1 MRRLIGVFL
10 LAALWGGAAGAGEVA
25 RGDLAILGLGLEV
38 GRQPVVTAV
47 DIPASVQTIFGG
59 KTNDD
64 APSAPGLSA
73 LGDLTGPGI
82 DTPIT
87 LVTKPGHPFQLP
99 ALHEKGEY
107 TLQNIRLAGES
118 GEFLQ
123 QSVPSFAVIQV
134 SDVLQTS
141 VRVRQLTAAE
151 LRERGI
157 NVDSRNY
164 EVYEYTFV
172 FGVDASTVEVPY
184 AVIVDKRTHVL
195 QPIIADPYQLP
206 PLTYE
211 KPPRFTPP
219 QTHVFDLGQAG
230 PLPPGN
236 DPLDK
241 NPPAPPSIPAAL
253 IVPNGFGV
261 LHQFF
266 AVILHVDN
274 VAPEGSEIRLDSVNA
289 TIAAP
294 LQLRVA
300 KVMPAVSVGQAVPIK
315 DEVTGATFL
324 VAGGKG
330 SAEWTLE
337 ALKTGTHTVNIEV
350 NATYHKPGQE
360 DFPLRGRVSTSLV
373 VSDPR
378 FHINF
383 SHPETVRKDEPY
395 TAYAFITNLSAQ
407 RQHVMLDT
415 NAIPKCSSGGAFE
428 NICRT
433 TGDGVYEL
441 DIEAGEMA
449 TVPYALTSKIN
460 GRVFA
465 AAGSANDETIGVS
478 VQLTMGVSASG
489 IPLSPATLVMP
500 YYTRFLPAGFVDAQ
514 MRLLGLGYSVA
525 TAPLNKFTARL
536 PRVIKTDVFTR
547 AQQIARAGQRI
558 FITNPAANADAMP
571 HLALDLLANTE
582 RVDQQ
587 AITPELQE
595 WDELRRTEEAGRAAG
610 AAMAR
615 ELEHGFDTPREFV
628 DNFASATS
636 HRAPFLFA
644 YVHGEAVTHPR
655 PYALS
660 IAGVSS
666 ETLMDVHAEAG
677 VNWVRTLRYGEL
689 TRFNLGGHAGELA
702 IVGRWSETY
711 RVVVLPQS
719 TAFTLHLLYPDT
731 ENGAMLRADVDIT
744 GATVGSR
751 VVVELARGARTL
763 NVQYATGVAS
773 IAEVAQAPLAVSAA
787 AQDMYL
793 DNTGHVVTMLFNRP
807 VTMPANVALRDR
819 LALTINVPKAN
830 YTVTRR
836 NTAGAELQIP
846 GAVIQSDGRIVT
858 LTFDKTLSR
867 NANYE
872 IAVDTIHD
880 LLSGSNF
887 TKSGIVPR
895 IDNDRPGAILTG
907 RVLRADNTPVPGV
920 LVQLSMKDVP
930 VMTPDGGTV
939 PRDIVQHD
947 IAGADGRFLYEFV
960 PRDVDSG
967 IFGLYDLETESP
979 EGLRT
984 TLSGAVRL
992 PAEVHTANLVFLGRG
1007 RAVGQVRYDDGT
1019 PIPGVVVSIGS
1030 TLYPG
1035 LLTGITD
1042 ANGHYDIDG
1051 LPVAPLT
1058 FSVVDPDGRTTFAA
1072 SQLKTPGEVLTQ
1084 NLIVLRKEAPGRGT
1098 VRLTVKRSDTG
1109 AAVAGAQVGVS
1120 SQGYP
1125 LQESFT
1131 DADGRA
1137 EFRDVPAGLVTL
1149 LASQW
1154 SISRHAAGIEVDL
1167 RADETID
1174 QVLTLQIAD
1183 ITAKYATLEGTI
1195 TRDDPSSPG
1204 DASKDVLVPGAIV
1217 TVGNRPAVTA
1227 GADGNYVVLDLPVA
1241 PEGTSQGNVA
1251 VTVFD
1256 PSSGRKGWF
1265 LLPTLVEGTNHFSMR
1280 LTSRQPDGVATMRIR
1295 LYGPQSEPVSG
1306 YRVLTPGYPP
1316 TRFTEKQNGVYEL
1329 ADVSVPRDNV
1339 VFAVPENPNGAY
1351 GDQLA
1356 QGRVRVDFHGQ
1367 VGVTDLRLPGS
1378 GTIVVRLEVEG
1389 SCAGC
1394 PPTQAIGPVAVT
1406 YYVWDDAAQGLY
1418 PKTIELAPDPI
1429 SGLITIPKVPA
1440 RQDVTLATVR
1450 NPAGYASAV
1459 AYLAYD
1465 GDVRNVTLRMKTIG
1479 DVTGRVLAHDGV
1491 TPVSGAT
1498 VRINTGTATYSP
1510 VLTRPDG
1517 TFTFFAIP
1525 AATSFEITA
1534 ELNQDG
1540 LYRIGHVF
1548 GRTPDGGGPVSNLL
1562 ITMREQSTVEGR
1574 VVDNVSGAIVPLAR
1588 YWLRELA
1595 WPYRTIGTP
1604 RDPLFAD
1611 INGRFV
1617 VANVFTGAFR
1627 ITAVHP
1633 GNQEVRGDY
1642 QGELTA
1648 EGDATQRAVEV
1659 RVGGVGTGAI
1669 SITVLDP
1676 LRGFVPVE
1684 NAEVTLL
1691 LNENRF
1697 DFTTTNE
1704 NGIAF
1709 FDQVP
1714 AVGNY
1719 RATAYSKSLGRAGA
1733 GTPFGVTTGQ
1743 TTSSSVPLEF
1753 RGLVTGTM
1761 TDPESEPPN
1770 LPVQGAPVTLSG
1782 SLATRDST
1790 DENGAFEF
1798 DGVPEGNFSLF
1809 GYQSTSDRYAF
1820 GPAGLFISKL
1830 VPEQRNIHLE
1840 LERTGTLTVKV
1851 YLPDDSGGPGELAPL
1866 AEVTACQCRESLGE
1880 YSYLRGAQGN
1890 PLVFS
1895 KMLRRMGYTLTVA
1908 ELGGEARTVRVGGA
1922 FGPNEYTKEQIVVLP
1937 TSGSVEVTVV
1947 DAAGVPVADAQVRIN
1962 DRTMYTPANGVV
1974 SISGMPFGWITAQ
1987 AQKGNVA
1994 ASGGGDLHSRTQP
2007 LRLTLN
2013 LGSSISVA
2021 GSVEA
2026 EGGNGAPSVRTRVV
2040 LNVTSRLLASPQ
2052 RLETLTGSDGTYTFT
2067 GIPVGGTTLS
2077 FLFYGPD
2084 DTTIGAARSVTVPD
2098 GSTGTIT
2105 IPAVR
2110 LDATP
2115 PRVLSIDPPSNST
2128 NVSPS
2133 TSITITFSEPIAPS
2147 YLNTQWFQLVATD
2160 NSALVN
2166 VSFDGSVRPD
2176 GTYIVRL
2183 TPPAAP
2189 AGQTFPLKSNVLY
2202 RFAIPQGLA
2211 DTTGNTMAAAVGS
2224 SFTTV
2229 NYTEPDVVRIDP
2241 STDGP
2246 LFEGATF
2253 RVKFNKPIDA
2263 DAGFAVLERLDRHH
2277 GIAVEELPVSRYVDP
2292 ADPSTLVVAPTG
2304 VAIAESSFYRLR
2316 LAEIRDT
2323 QTPSNAMREQ
2333 RTYDWVS
2340 FDTKKPV
2347 VTIVSPAEQLVS
2359 GVLYTVTANVTD
2371 DGGAEA
2377 SDVAYVDW
2385 LDGNGVAIGRG
2396 TPKPYAYSFTAPSTS
2411 TPATFTLK
2419 ASATDFSNNTSAVQ
2433 AVKTWDVIPNEAPR
2447 VTAVTNT
2454 PASLHAGAS
2463 VETRVRFTDE
2473 GVAASVVLELRGT
2486 NVDGSELRQVV
2497 GSRNVTRGSTSAE
2510 FAEQLFT
2517 WNAPLTIGD
2526 GAASVVAI
2534 VTDSANKSGNAS
2546 AELTIVADANPPQF
2560 LSLTPRAETRYRY
2573 GVTNQFTI
2581 ELQVRDDETAVART
2595 TFSVNGTTVLD
2606 ATSGIYDAVTRVTT
2620 FRATVNVLPRNAD
2633 TRIPIIVTA
2642 TDARG
2647 NVQTETRD
2655 VIYERVEDAR
2665 VPNAAWLTPL
2675 DGAALPSNQANWLTT
2690 LRIRATD
2697 DQRVTSVRFES
2708 SALAAPITLTDPK
2721 NGTPDIFEAKA
2732 VLTMPA
2738 DGSSFVIKAIVA
2750 DGDPT
2755 HDVELP
2761 ITIDPVV
2768 AAPVINTDIN
2778 ISSITAGQ
2786 YANKSLLVRGARVY
2800 ITVPL
2805 ALADLMLVDGATLSV
2820 SEETKL
2826 DVTITNRLFVDGD
2839 SRIDVS
2845 GKGWLG
2851 GLARREDNSFTNPSL
2866 SGRAP
2871 GGIDGALHASASH
2884 AGIGGAF
2891 EGSTNATYGSFSEPA
2906 DFGAGGSASANAASA
2921 GGNGGGA
2928 MRLSGDR
2935 FVLAGSTLANGV
2947 SGANGVNGAFGGAG
2961 GSIDLRARALVTS
2974 PVTRIS
2980 ANGAD
2985 DDADAE
2991 TDMGGGGGRI
3001 ALRITERLDAQSSQ
3015 WSARGGRNGA
3025 NEEGAQYVDGGAG
3038 TIYVV
3043 APDGARTLTVSSRDE
3058 RFASTAHRAMGTPL
3072 GALDVDAIEIGPRA
3086 LARFDVAPAIA
3097 PTVDATATAIAP
3109 NVIPA
3114 ITLHATTPAAN
3125 GSVAQNTKIEALFDA
3140 SSPVG
3145 IREVRAM
3152 LDVQPS
3158 DGVAYPQFV
3167 STLSNATISANV
3179 PSDAPAGSATLKLV
3193 VRDRSGRTSETSV
3206 IPFAIVTNAGAVVE
3220 TFDVTPPAETYA
3232 GRTLTVAATASDD
3245 IAVTSL
3251 TLASSLGSVTA
3262 DSATKP
3268 TPQTMARTF
3277 SVALPPAATPGSNVT
3292 LTLSALDDFP
3302 GRIATTA
3309 TKSIAILHDTIPPS
3323 VSIAKPAANE
3333 TFQEGSGATF
3343 AIEVAASDAEV
3354 AVKNVVAAFEG
3365 SDTPL
3370 TFTNDAWRATLSV
3383 PNIDGTEPAAKTLTI
3398 NAYDYEGNVS
3408 TSSVT
3413 IFIQPLIDPN
3423 APALAWLCGSPGA
3436 MAPAGIAVPL
3446 RVSAIPSSGANGVQS
3461 VTIAIGNNAPVA
3473 ATSAGTN
3480 LYQTT
3485 FTIPAGTAEGTTFDV
3500 RVVARSVAGNE
3511 STLLGTL
3518 TAVTGTIIN
3527 TTSSISASD
3536 TAFDDQSLIVTSGGT
3551 LTITGP
3557 HRFRNLVVLDGG
3569 KVVQKHVD
3577 LGRGDLLTLEKLFVA
3592 CNATVDVTGLG
3603 YARNVAHPGA
3613 GTPDDASGGSHIG
3626 RGGVWRRSAGGVFG
3640 SITMP
3645 LEPGGGG
3652 HASDPALAP
3661 FMAYGGGVIRMHAH
3675 AGFVI
3680 DGTLKA
3686 NGVEQIW
3693 WGAGAGGSIWLSTP
3707 AAIGGAGSIEAI
3719 GPYQNALS
3727 GGGGGAIALEYAN
3740 ASGTLLSHVSAR
3752 GSRTDGS
3759 VHEGSAG
3766 SIYLKRAGTTF
3777 GDLIINNEGGASIA
3791 HSLTELPSLG
3801 RATAGNVSG
3810 DVVSIAD
3817 VQWLSPSLA
3826 GHSLRAFA
3834 PNGAVRGTWSI
3845 AEVLNDSGALTL
3857 NGSFDVLTQDA
3868 IAYDGY
3874 VVYTPGRVTGR
3885 PFLAARYINGRWE
3898 YDSDSAFVPFTPNAA
3913 DALIAS
3919 FTKNGSAI
3927 TSLVTFDCASGC
3939 TTIQGI
3945 PAIELHAGELLPNTI
3960 GGRNG
3965 GHNEMNSGLLDDAEL
3980 FLRPDSRFRGVI
3992 LTRGVDARVRLAGAP
4007 NLVAGDT
4014 LRGVYRFDNIT
4025 LATARVFTRDLV
4037 ESTNAPILDASSSLS
4052 FNVDAPT
4059 IDASRVS
4066 VTHGPNGAELVGS
4079 AGAVTDPDG
4088 PLFVVARNEARAAS
4102 AQPIVWNKT
4111 IEISFG
4117 DKGGAS
4123 ARRIFNSLTDTVYGV
4138 RRASALNVITASGF
4152 LSFSASQT
4160 NARILVGLAP
4170 ADTTGD
4176 YEEPGT
4182 NAFHLKND
4190 GSYEIW
4196 ANGQNISKNG
4206 AYTTRSVFR
4215 IEKTPS
4221 LLRWYVDG
4229 VLKHE
4234 QAAPATPLRPD
4245 LSFASANDGE
4255 IHGLAFGNAGTDSGS
4270 DRASVAADGSF
4281 RLPIAGQ
4288 PGDALTLSAY
4298 DAHDDSFASKAIP
4311 AGTFPSGVGVAS
4323 ITFDPA
4329 EVTGGRAST
4338 GTVTLLAPA
4347 SAEGAIV
4354 ELASGN
4360 SIASV
4365 SSRFTIAAGATSGTF
4380 PINTTAVTTPI
4391 DVTIS
4396 ASHGGIGTSATLR
4409 IVKDN
4414 IAPTV
4419 TTTLAPNSEVTEGP
4433 DTKLFVSATASD
4445 ADSGIQRVEAT
4456 FDGQTFVMT
4465 KSGAS
4470 YTAVI
4475 PMPYVDG
4482 TSDVTKNV
4490 VITAIDN
4497 SGNSA
4502 STAAIPIVIH
4512 PVIDSAAPTVSWLC
4526 ASDGA
4531 MYAVNTNATLR
4542 VLARAPNATNV
4553 LQNVELI
4560 VTAPGGNVTTYTATK
4575 TAVDTYEAVVP
4586 VGDVADRAVFTARA
4600 LVTAISGTTA
4610 ESTVG
4615 FSAVRGAFEVRSN
4628 TVISASDFSKDN
4640 ASIVVIS
4647 GTLTIAGTH
4656 TFDRLV
4662 VQGGSLNPEPGS
4674 ALSLTAASTFIACGA
4689 QVNAIEAGY
4698 ASFTTYPN
4706 VSGPNAANHIGRSGG
4721 TSAPGLTYGSV
4732 YRPRELG
4739 ASALKSGGGAIR
4751 IQSPLL
4757 VLDGAIHATSA
4768 SGGSFNGGGA
4778 GGSVW
4783 LQTQT
4788 IRGTGSVHA
4797 TGGFGCPDGGGG
4809 AIAIEYT
4816 NASSVVP
4823 VTIATA
4829 GGSSCNANGGAGI
4842 VYLKRP
4848 TSIHGDAIIDAG
4860 SNTGGITELPSLGS
4874 GLAQNGSSGITLVT
4888 DRTANIP
4895 AFFEGHWIEIAG
4907 KGTWRIATI
4916 NAKSVT
4922 LAPNGSETISIAAGD
4937 AWRGVYRFDSL
4948 RLRNGVRLLSGDR
4961 LDVTTVDKDASST
4974 ITINDAAPVID
4985 TTKLTLTST
4994 SGGGEITGTTGAVTD
5009 SDTPITVIAT
5019 NTRTSQTYS
5028 VTAAANGS
5036 FTMSVAGNPGDTF
5049 TLRARD
5055 GHIFPLTS
5063 LPVAVPGQL
5072 LSATGLISIA
5082 IDPSTVEG
5090 GTTVNGTVTLATP
5103 APAGGATITL
5113 SSGDARATTPASVFI
5128 PQGGRSAVF
5137 GIFTSRVVSTTNIA
5151 ISATW
5156 DVTLSANLVL
5166 TPCPSLTAVSQPAS
5180 VPSTIWFDDAP
5191 PSGTVSATPSF
5202 DATQSANGAQSLHFV
5217 SASGMRTWSLTNAT
5231 PLAVTPADR
5240 LELYALVNPCDPPR
5254 EILVT
5259 WSDGTNAYRVAWG
5272 ETRIDATLSQLYAGA
5287 VPRGAQWTRLDV
5299 LASALGITSTR
5310 NLTGLTIQ
5318 VDGGEAWLDVPGVS
5332 LCSTAKAAKPEY
5344 LAGEVVWVDETWPS
5358 GASTPSY
5365 CAGPNWDATQVA
5377 SGTTSDLVGATQH
5390 CFLGATSNGLP
5401 LAMNDVLVLYVF
5413 LDPCDPPREV
5423 MVQLNNGG
5431 WNRRAYWGEDLVA
5444 VATPYTNE
5452 RWAMGALPEAGTWT
5466 RLEIPISSMNLQGAT
5481 LEGIALTLSNGR
5493 AWFDRI
5499 GKVARTNLALHKTAS
5514 QSSTLQPYGPELA
5527 VDGNFDNFQHTLT
5540 EPRPYWEVDLGS
5552 VQPIEEIGLWGRD
5565 DCCTDRTRNVHVLIS
5580 DEPFISTDLDTV
5592 LSAQP
5597 GVSSFLRTLD
5607 WGRPTPLMIHR
5618 TGRYLRVHSLQSLLN
5633 FSEVQVWAP
5642 VSPGKPMNLA
5652 GGRSATQSS
5661 THSDST
5667 ATYDARLAV
5676 NGGVFNGDFSHT
5688 LNQSE
5693 ARWEVDLGSVQQ
5705 ISTVDVFN
5713 TLNPDRMGNAY
5724 LFVSDAPFTGTSVAS
5739 ALAQPG
5745 VSVYYRG
5752 PALTMRQFAVHRTGR
5767 YVRLQLA
5774 GASWLHP
5781 MEVSIWS
5788 PTRTLGALA
5797 KPLFDFAT
5805 ATPSNRN

>member
-1 MRRLIGVFL
+1 MRRLIGIFL
-10 LAALWGGAAGAGEVA
+10 VAALWGGAAGAGEVA

-38 GRQPVVTAV
+38 GRQPVVTAI

-59 KTNDD
+59 RTNED

-184 AVIVDKRTHVL
+184 SVIVDKRTHVL

-206 PLTYE
+206 PLTFE

-230 PLPPGN
+230 PMPPGN

-253 IVPNGFGV
+253 VVPNGFGV

-315 DEVTGATFL
+315 DEVTGAMFL

-350 NATYHKPGQE
+350 NATYHKPGQD

-407 RQHVMLDT
+407 RQHVQLDT
-415 NAIPKCSSGGAFE
+415 GAIPKCSSGGAFE

-433 TGDGVYEL
+433 TGDGIYEL

-465 AAGSANDETIGVS
+465 AAGSANDETVGVS
-478 VQLTMGVSASG
+478 VQLTMGVSATG

-500 YYTRFLPAGFVDAQ
+500 YYTRFLPSGFVDAQ

-558 FITNPAANADAMP
+558 FITNPAANPDAMP

-595 WDELRRTEEAGRAAG
+595 WDELRRTEEAGRVAG

-615 ELEHGFDTPREFV
+615 ELEQGFNTPKDFV
-628 DNFASATS
+628 DQFASATS
-636 HRAPFLFA
+636 HRAPFLLA
-644 YVHGEAVTHPR
+644 YAHGATVSGHPR
-655 PYALS
+655 PYGLS
-660 IAGVSS
+660 IAGVTSD
-666 ETLMDVHAEAG
+666 TLMDVHAEAG

-689 TRFNLGGHAGELA
+689 TRFNVGNDAGELA
-702 IVGRWSETY
+702 LVGRWSENY

-719 TAFTLHLLYPDT
+719 SAFTLHLLYPDT
-731 ENGAMLRADVDIT
+731 QDGAMLRADIDIT

-751 VVVELARGARTL
+751 VVVEVARGARAL
-763 NVQYATGVAS
+763 NVQYATGLATVTP
-773 IAEVAQAPLAVSAA
+773 VAQTPLAVSAA

-807 VTMPANVALRDR
+807 VTMPADVALRDR
-819 LALTINVPKAN
+819 VALTINVPKAN

-846 GAVIQSDGRIVT
+846 GAVIQADGRIVT

-872 IAVDTIHD
+872 IAVDAIND

-939 PRDIVQHD
+939 PRDIVQYD

-984 TLSGAVRL
+984 GLSGAVRL

-1019 PIPGVVVSIGS
+1019 PIPNVLVSIGS

-1035 LLTGITD
+1035 LLTGVTD

-1084 NLIVLRKEAPGRGT
+1084 NLVVLRREAPGRGT

-1154 SISRHAAGIEVDL
+1154 SISRHAAGIEIDL

-1174 QVLTLQIAD
+1174 QLLTLQIAD
-1183 ITAKYATLEGTI
+1183 TTAKYATLEGTI

-1241 PEGTSQGNVA
+1241 PEGTSQGNVP

-1256 PSSGRKGWF
+1256 PNTGRKGWF

-1280 LTSRQPDGVATMRIR
+1280 LTSRQPDGVATMRVR

-1316 TRFTEKQNGVYEL
+1316 TRFTEKQSGVYEL
-1329 ADVSVPRDNV
+1329 AEVTVPRDNI

-1406 YYVWDDAAQGLY
+1406 YSVWDDAAQGLY

-1429 SGLITIPKVPA
+1429 SGLITIPRVPA

-1479 DVTGRVLAHDGV
+1479 DVTGRVLAQDGI

-1525 AATSFEITA
+1525 AATSFEVTA

-1540 LYRIGHVF
+1540 LYRIGHVL

-1562 ITMREQSTVEGR
+1562 ITMREQSTVEGKI
-1574 VVDNVSGAIVPLAR
+1574 VDNVSGAIVPLAR

-1611 INGRFV
+1611 INGRFI

-1714 AVGNY
+1714 AAGNY

-1733 GTPFGVTTGQ
+1733 GSPFGVTTGQ
-1743 TTSSSVPLEF
+1743 TASSSVQLEF

-1770 LPVQGAPVTLSG
+1770 LPVKGAPVTLTG

-1809 GYQSTSDRYAF
+1809 GYQSSSDRYAF

-1866 AEVTACQCRESLGE
+1866 AEVTACQCRESIGE

-1947 DAAGVPVADAQVRIN
+1947 DAAGAPVADAQVRIN

-2013 LGSSISVA
+2013 LGSSVSVT

-2026 EGGNGAPSVRTRVV
+2026 EGGNGAPSARTRVV
-2040 LNVTSRLLASPQ
+2040 VNVTSRLLATPQ
-2052 RLETLTGSDGTYTFT
+2052 RLETLTGSDGSYTFT
-2067 GIPVGGTTLS
+2067 GIPVGGTALS

-2084 DTTIGAARSVTVPD
+2084 DTTIGATRNVTVPD
-2098 GSTGTIT
+2098 GSTGTIA

-2147 YLNTQWFQLVATD
+2147 FLNTQWFQLVATD

-2166 VSFDGSVRPD
+2166 VGFDASVRPD

-2253 RVKFNKPIDA
+2253 RVKFNKPIDGNS
-2263 DAGFAVLERLDRHH
+2263 GFAVLERLDRHH

-2292 ADPSTLVVAPTG
+2292 ADPSTLVVAPAG

-2316 LAEIRDT
+2316 LVEIRDT

-2347 VTIVSPAEQLVS
+2347 VTIVSPADQLVS

-2385 LDGNGVAIGRG
+2385 LDANGVAIGRG

-2411 TPATFTLK
+2411 TSTTFTLK

-2433 AVKTWDVIPNEAPR
+2433 AVKTWNVLPNEAPR
-2447 VTAVTNT
+2447 VTAITNT
-2454 PASLHAGAS
+2454 PASIYAGGS
-2463 VETRVRFTDE
+2463 VETHVQFTDE

-2486 NVDGSELRQVV
+2486 NTDGSELRQVV
-2497 GSRNVTRGSTSAE
+2497 GSRNVTRVSTSTE

-2517 WNAPLTIGD
+2517 WNVPLTIRD
-2526 GAASVVAI
+2526 GSASVVAI

-2546 AELTIVADANPPQF
+2546 AELTIVADANPPIF

-2581 ELQVRDDETAVART
+2581 ELQVRDDETAVARA
-2595 TFSVNGTTVLD
+2595 TFAVNGTTVLD
-2606 ATSGIYDAVTRVTT
+2606 ATSGTYDAVTRVTT

-2633 TRIPIIVTA
+2633 TRIPIVVTA
-2642 TDARG
+2642 IDARG
-2647 NVQTETRD
+2647 NVQSETRD

-2675 DGAALPSNQANWLTT
+2675 DGAVLPSNQTNWLTT

-2708 SALAAPITLTDPK
+2708 SALASPITLTDPK
-2721 NGTPDIFEAKA
+2721 SGTSDVFETKA
-2732 VLTMPA
+2732 ALTMPA
-2738 DGSSFVIKAIVA
+2738 DGLSFVIKAIVA

-2768 AAPVINTDIN
+2768 AAPVINSDIN
-2778 ISSITAGQ
+2778 ISSITADQ

-2805 ALADLMLVDGATLSV
+2805 TLTDLMLVDGATLSV

-2826 DVTITNRLFVDGD
+2826 DLTIANRLFVDGD

-2851 GLARREDNSFTNPSL
+2851 GLSRREDNSFTNPSL
-2866 SGRAP
+2866 GGRAP
-2871 GGIDGALHASASH
+2871 NGIVGAFKASASH
-2884 AGIGGAF
+2884 AGIGGSF
-2891 EGSTNATYGSFSEPA
+2891 EGSTNATYGSITDPSE
-2906 DFGAGGSASANAASA
+2906 FGAGGAASPNAASA

-2928 MRLSGDR
+2928 IRLSGDR
-2935 FVLAGSTLANGV
+2935 FVLAGSILANGV
-2947 SGANGVNGAFGGAG
+2947 SGAYAGGAG
-2961 GSIDLRARALVTS
+2961 GSIDLRAHALITS
-2974 PVTRIS
+2974 PVVRIS

-2991 TDMGGGGGRI
+2991 TDRGGGGGRI
-3001 ALRITERLDAQSSQ
+3001 ALRTTERLDAQSSQ
-3015 WSARGGRNGA
+3015 WSARGGRNGG
-3025 NEEGAQYVDGGAG
+3025 NEEGTQYVDGGAG

-3043 APDGARTLTVSSRDE
+3043 APGGARSLTVSSLDE
-3058 RFASTAHRAMGTPL
+3058 RFASTTHRTMGTPL
-3072 GALDVDAIEIGPRA
+3072 GALDVDAIAIGPRA
-3086 LARFDVAPAIA
+3086 LARFDVEPSITPTVDTTATTLA
-3097 PTVDATATAIAP
+3097 PTVNPT
-3109 NVIPA
+3109 
-3114 ITLHATTPAAN
+3114 ITLRATTPAAN
-3125 GSVAQNTKIEALFDA
+3125 GSVAQNTKIDALFDA
-3140 SSPVG
+3140 SSIVG

-3152 LDVQPS
+3152 LDVQPN

-3167 STLSNATISANV
+3167 ATLSNATISANV
-3179 PSDAPAGSATLKLV
+3179 PSNAPAGSAVLKLL
-3193 VRDRSGRTSETSV
+3193 VRDRSGRIAETNA
-3206 IPFAIVTNAGAVVE
+3206 IPFTIVANAAPVIE
-3220 TFDVTPPAETYA
+3220 TFEVTPPVETYA
-3232 GRTLTVAATASDD
+3232 GRTLAISATASDD
-3245 IAVTSL
+3245 LAVTSL
-3251 TLASSLGSVTA
+3251 SLASSLGSVSA
-3262 DSATKP
+3262 NSATKP

-3277 SVALPPAATPGSNVT
+3277 SVALPPTATPGSNIT

-3302 GRIATTA
+3302 ARIATTA
-3309 TKSIAILHDTIPPS
+3309 TKSIAVLHDTVPPS
-3323 VSIAKPAANE
+3323 VTIAKPASNE
-3333 TFQEGSGATF
+3333 QFQEGSGATF
-3343 AIEVAASDAEV
+3343 AIEVAASDVEV
-3354 AVKNVVAAFEG
+3354 AVKNVVATFEG
-3365 SDTPL
+3365 NDTPL

-3383 PNIDGTEPAAKTLTI
+3383 PNVDGTDAVAKTLTI
-3398 NAYDYEGNVS
+3398 KAYDYENNVA
-3408 TSSVT
+3408 TSSVS
-3413 IFIQPLIDPN
+3413 ILIQPLIDPN
-3423 APALAWLCGSPGA
+3423 APALSWLCGSPGA
-3436 MAPAGIAVPL
+3436 LAPAGIAVPL

-3473 ATSAGTN
+3473 ATSGGAN

-3500 RVVARSVAGNE
+3500 RIVARSVAGNE

-3536 TAFDDQSLIVTSGGT
+3536 TAFEDQSLIVTNGGT

-3557 HRFRNLVVLDGG
+3557 HRFKNLVVLDGG
-3569 KVVQKHVD
+3569 KIVQKHVD
-3577 LGRGDLLTLEKLFVA
+3577 LGHGDLLTVEKLFVA
-3592 CNATVDVTGLG
+3592 CNGTIDVTGLG
-3603 YARNVAHPGA
+3603 YARNTTHPGA

-3661 FMAYGGGVIRMHAH
+3661 FMAYGGGVIRIHAN
-3675 AGFVI
+3675 AGFVV

-3686 NGVEQIW
+3686 NGVEQLW

-3707 AAIGGAGSIEAI
+3707 ATIGGAGSIEAI
-3719 GPYQNALS
+3719 GPYQQALA
-3727 GGGGGAIALEYAN
+3727 GGGGGAIALEYAST
-3740 ASGTLLSHVSAR
+3740 SGSLLSHLSAR
-3752 GSRTDGS
+3752 GSRTDGN

-3766 SIYLKRAGTTF
+3766 SIYLKPAGATF
-3777 GDLIINNEGGASIA
+3777 GDLIVDNAGGASIA
-3791 HSLTELPSLG
+3791 HSLTELPSFG

-3810 DVVSIAD
+3810 DVVTINGIR
-3817 VQWLSPSLA
+3817 WLAPSLA
-3826 GHSLRAFA
+3826 GHSLRALA

-3845 AEVLNDSGALTL
+3845 AEVLNDGGAITL
-3857 NGSFDVLTQDA
+3857 DGSYDIPTQDA
-3868 IAYDGY
+3868 VAYDGY
-3874 VVYTPGRVTGR
+3874 VLYTPGRVSGR

-3898 YDSDSAFVPFTPNAA
+3898 YDDGGAFVPFTPNAA

-3919 FTKNGSAI
+3919 FVKTAGTI
-3927 TSLVTFDCASGC
+3927 TSLARFTCDAGCAA
-3939 TTIQGI
+3939 IQGI
-3945 PAIELHAGELLPNTI
+3945 PAIELFAGELLPNTT

-3965 GHNEMNSGLLDDAEL
+3965 GNNAMNSGLIDDAEL

-3992 LTRGVDARVRLAGAP
+3992 LSRGIDARVRLSGSPSNVA
-4007 NLVAGDT
+4007 AGDT

-4025 LATARVFTRDLV
+4025 LAGARVFTRDLV
-4037 ESTNAPILDASSSLS
+4037 ESVHAPVLDGSSSLS
-4052 FNVDAPT
+4052 FNENAPS
-4059 IDASRVS
+4059 IDASRVT
-4066 VTHGPNGAELVGS
+4066 VARGANGAELVGS
-4079 AGAVTDPDG
+4079 AGAASDPDA
-4088 PLFVVARNEARAAS
+4088 PLFVVARNEARATN
-4102 AQPIVWNKT
+4102 AQPLVWDKT

-4123 ARRIFNSLTDTVYGV
+4123 VSRIFNSLTDSVYGV
-4138 RRASALNVITASGF
+4138 RRASALNVITDNGF

-4160 NARILVGLAP
+4160 NAPILVGLAP
-4170 ADTTGD
+4170 GDTTGD
-4176 YEEPGT
+4176 YWEPAT
-4182 NAFHLKND
+4182 NAFNLMSN
-4190 GSYEIW
+4190 GVYEIW
-4196 ANGQNISKNG
+4196 ADGASVGKDG
-4206 AYTTRSVFR
+4206 AYTTGSVFR

-4221 LLRWYVDG
+4221 FLRFYVDG

-4234 QAAPATPLRPD
+4234 QSAPAAPLRPD
-4245 LSFASANDGE
+4245 LSFAQASGGE
-4255 IHGLAFGNAGTDSGS
+4255 IHGLEFSNNGTDSGVW
-4270 DRASVAADGSF
+4270 RASVSADGSF
-4281 RLPIAGQ
+4281 RLPISGQ
-4288 PGDALTLSAY
+4288 AGDAIALSAY
-4298 DAHDDSFASKAIP
+4298 DAHEDSLASAP
-4311 AGTFPSGVGVAS
+4311 VTVGAFPNGVGVAS
-4323 ITFDPA
+4323 IAFAPA

-4338 GTVTLLAPA
+4338 ATVMLLAPA
-4347 SAEGAIV
+4347 SADGAIV
-4354 ELASGN
+4354 ELTSDNAL
-4360 SIASV
+4360 ASV
-4365 SSRFTIAAGATSGTF
+4365 PSRFTIAAGATSGTF

-4391 DVTIS
+4391 DVTIT
-4396 ASHGGIGTSATLR
+4396 AAHGGIAASATLR

-4419 TTTLAPNSEVTEGP
+4419 ATTLAANTEVTEGP
-4433 DTKLFVSATASD
+4433 ATKLLVSATASD
-4445 ADSGIQRVEAT
+4445 ADSGIKRVEAS

-4475 PMPYVDG
+4475 PMPYVEG
-4482 TSDVTKNV
+4482 TADVTKNV

-4497 SGNSA
+4497 SDNTA
-4502 STAAIPIVIH
+4502 STPAIPIIIH
-4512 PVIDSAAPTVSWLC
+4512 PIIDSAVPTVSWLC

-4553 LQNVELI
+4553 LQKVELI
-4560 VTAPGGNVTTYTATK
+4560 VTPPSGSVRTYIATK
-4575 TAVDTYEAVVP
+4575 TAVDTYEVLVP
-4586 VGDVADRAVFTARA
+4586 IGDVADRAAFTARA

-4628 TVISASDFSKDN
+4628 TTISASDFSKDN
-4640 ASIVVIS
+4640 GSIVVIS

-4662 VQGGSLNPEPGS
+4662 VQGGSLNPEAGS

-4689 QVNAIEAGY
+4689 QLNAIEAGY

-4706 VSGPNAANHIGRSGG
+4706 VAGPNAANHIGRSGS
-4721 TSAPGLTYGSV
+4721 TTTTGLTYGSV

-4739 ASALKSGGGAIR
+4739 AAALKWGGGAVR

-4757 VLDGAIHATSA
+4757 VLDGAINATSM

-4788 IRGTGSVHA
+4788 IRGTGSVNA

-4823 VTIATA
+4823 TTIATA

-4848 TSIHGDAIIDAG
+4848 ASIYGDAIIDAG
-4860 SNTGGITELPSLGS
+4860 NNAGGITELPSLGS
-4874 GLAQNGSSGITLVT
+4874 GLAQSGSNGVTLVT
-4888 DRTANIP
+4888 DRAANIP

-4922 LAPNGSETISIAAGD
+4922 LAPNGSESISIAQGD
-4937 AWRGVYRFDSL
+4937 SWRGVYRFDTL
-4948 RLRNGVRLLSGDR
+4948 RLRNGARLMTGDR
-4961 LDVTTVDKDASST
+4961 LDVTTLDKDASST
-4974 ITINDAAPVID
+4974 IEINAAAPVID
-4985 TTKLTLTST
+4985 TTKLTLTSA
-4994 SGGGEITGTTGAVTD
+4994 SGGGEITGTAGAVTD
-5009 SDTPITVIAT
+5009 PDTPITVIAT

-5028 VTAAANGS
+5028 ITASANGS
-5036 FTMSVAGNPGDTF
+5036 FAISVAGNPSDTF

-5055 GHIFPLTS
+5055 GHTFPLTS
-5063 LPVAVPGQL
+5063 SAVAVPGQL
-5072 LSATGLISIA
+5072 LSVTGLISLA

-5090 GTTVNGTVTLATP
+5090 GTTVNGTVTLATS

-5113 SSGDARATTPASVFI
+5113 SSSDARVTTPASIFI

-5137 GIFTSRVVSTTNIA
+5137 SIFTSRVPSTTNIA
-5151 ISATW
+5151 VSATW
-5156 DVTLSANLVL
+5156 DVTLSTNLVL
-5166 TPCPSLTAVSQPAS
+5166 TSCASLTTVAPPAS

-5191 PSGTVSATPSF
+5191 ASGTVSGTPSF
-5202 DATQSANGAQSLHFV
+5202 DTTQSANGAKSLHFV
-5217 SASGMRTWSLTNAT
+5217 SASGTRTWSLTNAT
-5231 PLAVTPADR
+5231 PLVVTPADR

-5259 WSDGTNAYRVAWG
+5259 WSDGANVYRVAWG
-5272 ETRIDATLSQLYAGA
+5272 ETRIDATLAQLYAGA
-5287 VPRGAQWTRLDV
+5287 VPRNAQWTRLDV
-5299 LASALGITSTR
+5299 LASALGITATR

-5318 VDGGEAWLDVPGVS
+5318 IDGGEAWFDVPGVS
-5332 LCSTAKAAKPEY
+5332 LCSTAKAAKPDY
-5344 LAGEVVWVDETWPS
+5344 LADEVVWFDETWPS

-5401 LAMNDVLVLYVF
+5401 LTMNDVLVVYVF

-5452 RWAMGALPEAGTWT
+5452 RWAMGALPEAGQWT
-5466 RLEIPISSMNLQGAT
+5466 RLEIPISSMNLYGAT
-5481 LEGIALTLSNGR
+5481 LEGIALTVSNGR
-5493 AWFDRI
+5493 AWFDRV
-5499 GKVARTNLALHKTAS
+5499 GKVARTNLALNKTAS
-5514 QSSTLQPYGPELA
+5514 QSSTLQSYGPELA
-5527 VDGNFDNFQHTLT
+5527 VDGNLNNFQHTLT

-5565 DCCTDRTRNVHVLIS
+5565 DCCTDRTRNVHVLVS

-5592 LSAQP
+5592 LTAQP
-5597 GVSSFLRTLD
+5597 GVSSFFRALD

-5618 TGRYLRVHSLQSLLN
+5618 TGRYLRVHSLQTLLN
-5633 FSEVQVWAP
+5633 FNEVQVWAP
-5642 VSPGKPMNLA
+5642 VSPGKPMNVA

-5676 NGGVFNGDFSHT
+5676 NGGVFNADFSHT

-5713 TLNPDRMGNAY
+5713 TLNPERMGNAY
-5724 LFVSDAPFTGTSVAS
+5724 LFVSDTPFSGTSVAS

-5752 PALTMRQFAVHRTGR
+5752 PAITMRQFAVHRTGR